1 MRLGLALGI
10 ARREMRGGVAG
21 FRVFLACLVLGVAAI
36 AAVGSARQA
45 IDEGL
50 RREGATILGGDAEI
64 TLTYRFAEDAERA
77 WMAERAVAVSE
88 IADFRS
94 MATVG
99 SGTGADRALT
109 QVKAVDDGWP
119 LRGTA
124 RLAPDMPLAEALAG
138 NGAAMERV
146 LADRLGLKPGDGFR
160 LGGAEFTLRA
170 ILEREPDAAGDGFGF
185 GPRTLVRLAAL
196 EGSGLLAPG
205 TLFETK
211 YRLLMPEE
219 TDLEAMRQAALA
231 AFPES
236 GLRWRDARRAA
247 PGVARFVERLS
258 AFLVLVGLA
267 GLAVGGVGVAA
278 AVRAYVERKVPTIA
292 VLKTLG
298 AEGRLVLA
306 AYLAQVGALALAG
319 ILGGLALG
327 AALVLIAE
335 PFAAPRLPVPAVFA
349 VYPGALAEAAL
360 YGALTALAFT
370 LWPLARARAI
380 RPAALFRESAGRA
393 RGGWPGWG
401 AALVCLG
408 AAAALVA
415 SAAWLSPVPRLV
427 FWAAGGIAGVLLLLV
442 LASTGLRRGARALA
456 RSRALA
462 RLSLLRGALGA
473 VGGPGG
479 EVRATVLALGLGL
492 SVLAAIG
499 QIETNLRGAIAD
511 ELPEVAP
518 SYFVLDIQPAQ
529 IEPFRAMLAANP
541 GVHSVTSAPM
551 LRGVITRING
561 RPAQEVAGNHWV
573 LRGDRGV
580 SYANTPPEGTT
591 ITAGDWWPEGFDGPP
606 QMSFA
611 AEEAAEMGLRLGD
624 EITVNILGRDLTAR
638 ITSFREVDFSTAR
651 MDFVMIVNSDALA
664 GAPHTH
670 LASIHADEAAEAAIL
685 RDLATAFPN
694 ITAVRVRDAIAR
706 VSGILSGI
714 AAAVTYAAGV
724 TLATGVVVLVG
735 AAAAGTQGRLKEA
748 AILKTLG
755 ATRARVLAGFAL
767 RSALMG
773 LAAGA
778 VAVLGGAL
786 AGWGVITFVME
797 TEFRFAPGPALG
809 IVAGGVLATLLA
821 GLAFAWGPLA
831 ARPARVLRARE

>member
-1 MRLGLALGI
+1 MRLGLALAI

-119 LRGTA
+119 LRGAA
-124 RLAPDMPLAEALAG
+124 RLDPDMPLAEALAG

-211 YRLLMPEE
+211 YRLLMPAG
-219 TDLEAMRQAALA
+219 TDLEAMRQAAMA

-306 AYLAQVGALALAG
+306 AYLVQVGALALAG

-327 AALVLIAE
+327 AALPLAAE

-370 LWPLARARAI
+370 LWPLARAHAI

-393 RGGWPGWG
+393 RGGWPGWV
-401 AALVCLG
+401 AAPVCLG
-408 AAAALVA
+408 AVAALVT
-415 SAAWLSPVPRLV
+415 SAAWLSPTPRLV
-427 FWAAGGIAGVLLLLV
+427 FWAAGGIAGALVLLV
-442 LASTGLRRGARALA
+442 MAAAGLRRGARALA
-456 RSRALA
+456 RSRMLA
-462 RLSLLRGALGA
+462 RFSLLRGALGA

-499 QIETNLRGAIAD
+499 QIETNLKGAIAN

-541 GVHSVTSAPM
+541 GVQAVTSAPM

-580 SYANTPPEGTT
+580 SYAATPPEGTT
-591 ITAGDWWPEGFDGPP
+591 ITAGDWWPEGVDGPP

-651 MDFVMIVNSDALA
+651 MDFVMIVNPAALA

-724 TLATGVVVLVG
+724 TLATGVVVLIG
-735 AAAAGTQGRLKEA
+735 AAAAGAQGRLREA

-767 RSALMG
+767 RSVLMG
-773 LAAGA
+773 LAAGT
-778 VAVLGGAL
+778 VAVLAGAL

-797 TEFRFAPGPALG
+797 TEFRFAPAPALG
-809 IVAGGVLATLLA
+809 IVAGGVLATTLA
-821 GLAFAWGPLA
+821 GLAFAWRPLA
-831 ARPARVLRARE
+831 ARPAQVLRARE

>member
-1 MRLGLALGI
+1 RGSRNAS
-10 ARREMRGGVAG
+10 RRPTPRPTSVP
-21 FRVFLACLVLGVAAI
+21 RV
-36 AAVGSARQA
+36 
-45 IDEGL
+45 
-50 RREGATILGGDAEI
+50 
-64 TLTYRFAEDAERA
+64 
-77 WMAERAVAVSE
+77 
-88 IADFRS
+88 
-94 MATVG
+94 
-99 SGTGADRALT
+99 GT
-109 QVKAVDDGWP
+109 
-119 LRGTA
+119 
-124 RLAPDMPLAEALAG
+124 
-138 NGAAMERV
+138 
-146 LADRLGLKPGDGFR
+146 
-160 LGGAEFTLRA
+160 
-170 ILEREPDAAGDGFGF
+170 
-185 GPRTLVRLAAL
+185 
-196 EGSGLLAPG
+196 
-205 TLFETK
+205 
-211 YRLLMPEE
+211 
-219 TDLEAMRQAALA
+219 
-231 AFPES
+231 
-236 GLRWRDARRAA
+236 
-247 PGVARFVERLS
+247 
-258 AFLVLVGLA
+258 
-267 GLAVGGVGVAA
+267 
-278 AVRAYVERKVPTIA
+278 PTPPPWS
-292 VLKTLG
+292 T
-298 AEGRLVLA
+298 
-306 AYLAQVGALALAG
+306 
-319 ILGGLALG
+319 
-327 AALVLIAE
+327 
-335 PFAAPRLPVPAVFA
+335 
-349 VYPGALAEAAL
+349 
-360 YGALTALAFT
+360 
-370 LWPLARARAI
+370 
-380 RPAALFRESAGRA
+380 
-393 RGGWPGWG
+393 
-401 AALVCLG
+401 

>member
-408 AAAALVA
+408 AAA
-415 SAAWLSPVPRLV
+415 
-427 FWAAGGIAGVLLLLV
+427 
-442 LASTGLRRGARALA
+442 
-456 RSRALA
+456 
-462 RLSLLRGALGA
+462 
-473 VGGPGG
+473 
-479 EVRATVLALGLGL
+479 
-492 SVLAAIG
+492 
-499 QIETNLRGAIAD
+499 
-511 ELPEVAP
+511 
-518 SYFVLDIQPAQ
+518 
-529 IEPFRAMLAANP
+529 
-541 GVHSVTSAPM
+541 
-551 LRGVITRING
+551 
-561 RPAQEVAGNHWV
+561 
-573 LRGDRGV
+573 
-580 SYANTPPEGTT
+580 
-591 ITAGDWWPEGFDGPP
+591 
-606 QMSFA
+606 
-611 AEEAAEMGLRLGD
+611 
-624 EITVNILGRDLTAR
+624 
-638 ITSFREVDFSTAR
+638 
-651 MDFVMIVNSDALA
+651 
-664 GAPHTH
+664 
-670 LASIHADEAAEAAIL
+670 
-685 RDLATAFPN
+685 
-694 ITAVRVRDAIAR
+694 
-706 VSGILSGI
+706 
-714 AAAVTYAAGV
+714 
-724 TLATGVVVLVG
+724 
-735 AAAAGTQGRLKEA
+735 
-748 AILKTLG
+748 
-755 ATRARVLAGFAL
+755 
-767 RSALMG
+767 
-773 LAAGA
+773 
-778 VAVLGGAL
+778 
-786 AGWGVITFVME
+786 
-797 TEFRFAPGPALG
+797 
-809 IVAGGVLATLLA
+809 
-821 GLAFAWGPLA
+821 
-831 ARPARVLRARE
+831 